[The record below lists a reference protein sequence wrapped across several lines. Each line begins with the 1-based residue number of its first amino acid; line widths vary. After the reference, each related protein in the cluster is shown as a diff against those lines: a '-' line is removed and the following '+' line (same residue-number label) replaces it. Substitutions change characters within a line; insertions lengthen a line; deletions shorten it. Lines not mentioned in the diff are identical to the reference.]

1 MLMRVDAGRSGGMAG
16 PLDRRSATI
25 CGVEDPR
32 WLAVLSRDARA
43 DGTFVFA
50 VRSTG
55 IYCRP
60 SCPARRP
67 GRAQVVFFPQP
78 SAAEHAGFRAC
89 RRCRPNDTG
98 AARSAVGLVEAACRY
113 IEAHLDGETRLA
125 TLAAHLGHSPHHVH
139 RVFRRLLGITPREYA
154 DACRLDLVRARL
166 RAQEAVAAV
175 VYDAGFGSSSRLY
188 ERAPKHLG
196 MTPAAYRRGGRGTR
210 VGYVTVATPLGRLL
224 VGATPRGRVRRQPR
238 PGRRG
243 AGSGARG
250 RVSGGGAAPRRRPAR
265 PVGGGDRRAP
275 SWPEA
280 APLAAARHPG
290 DRVSA
295 PRVGGAAVDP
305 LRRDAL
311 VRRDRAGA
319 RRAVGD
325 ARGGARVRRQSG
337 GAGDPVP
344 PRRSAPTGTSA
355 GTGGASSG
363 SAALLRRERRTARD
377 ARPCP
382 RGGART
388 ARVAPPLTLPTLG
401 AGLVRARSPRHG
413 GRVEGGATKRGAAP

>member
-67 GRAQVVFFPQP
+67 GRPQVVFFPQP

-113 IEAHLDGETRLA
+113 IEAHLDGESRLA

-139 RVFRRLLGITPREYA
+139 RAFRRLLGITPREYA

-196 MTPAAYRRGGRGTR
+196 MTPAAYRGGGRGTR

-224 VGATPRGRVRRQPR
+224 VGATPRGVCAVSLGRDDAALEAALAAEYPEAERRRDDARLGPWVT
-238 PGRRG
+238 
-243 AGSGARG
+243 AIVEHLRG
-250 RVSGGGAAPRRRPAR
+250 RKPHLSLPLDIQATAFQRRVWAALQSIPYGETRSYGEIARALGAPAATR
-265 PVGGGDRRAP
+265 AVAGACAANPV
-275 SWPEA
+275 
-280 APLAAARHPG
+280 
-290 DRVSA
+290 
-295 PRVGGAAVDP
+295 
-305 LRRDAL
+305 AL
-311 VRRDRAGA
+311 VIPCHRVVRA
-319 RRAVGD
+319 D
-325 ARGGARVRRQSG
+325 
-337 GAGDPVP
+337 GDP
-344 PRRSAPTGTSA
+344 
-355 GTGGASSG
+355 GGYRWG
-363 SAALLRRERRTARD
+363 VERKRALLRRERGRRETPGRAPAAVPGRRVSL
-377 ARPCP
+377 RP
-382 RGGART
+382 
-388 ARVAPPLTLPTLG
+388 
-401 AGLVRARSPRHG
+401 
-413 GRVEGGATKRGAAP
+413 